1 MPSHRTGSD
10 SWNDA
15 DYADAL
21 RRAGAAPER
30 AVLLESGMSLAVW
43 ENWRGEAVY
52 ERPAQHAFSFYIQA
66 GQATSR
72 LVEGRAVSRGF
83 PGAICL
89 FPAQSQSTWRIEDH
103 FRFLHVYFHDR
114 NLRRCMTEVWDRE
127 EAGVRLDERYQFQDP
142 LLAHA
147 GGILAGSQWD
157 GPGDRLALD
166 HLLQWLMV
174 KLVQNYSS
182 RELPEPRAP
191 GRLSPAQEGRVQ
203 AFIEANLSRAL
214 SLADLAGQ
222 VNLSTWHFA
231 RLFRNSFGEPPH
243 QYVLA
248 RRLELARRRLL
259 TSEAKILAVALDCGF
274 SDQSQFTRAFRRRF
288 GITPGQLR
296 ATRR

>member
-1 MPSHRTGSD
+1 MPPLTPASENWSD
-10 SWNDA
+10 P

-21 RRAGAAPER
+21 RRAGAAPVR
-30 AVLLESGMSLAVW
+30 AALLDSGMSLAVW

-66 GQATSR
+66 GERTSR
-72 LVEGRAVSRGF
+72 LVDGRAVSRGF

-114 NLRRCMTEVWDRE
+114 DLKRCVEEVWDRE
-127 EAGVRLDERYQFQDP
+127 RAGVRLDERYQFQDP
-142 LLAHA
+142 LLARA
-147 GGILAGSQWD
+147 GDMLVNSQWD

-174 KLVQNYSS
+174 QLVRNYSS
-182 RELPEPRAP
+182 RELPAPRIR
-191 GRLSPAQEGRVQ
+191 GGLSPVQ
-203 AFIEANLSRAL
+203 SRRILAFIEANLSRAI
-214 SLADLAGQ
+214 SLADLAAQ

-231 RLFRNSFGEPPH
+231 RLFRNSFGESPH

-259 TSEAKILAVALDCGF
+259 ASDAKILAVALDCGF

-288 GITPGQLR
+288 GVTPGQLR
-296 ATRR
+296 ADSR